1 MKRILVL
8 TLLLALL
15 IVCLSACART
25 QEDEPSSGRETG
37 NTETLP
43 TEPSDSSAPSI
54 EDFEPDPDP
63 VPTEPPV
70 KREELI
76 TNAVTEELNTDGGYF
91 SFYVPQIN
99 LNTPD
104 AQKVNQEIMDDFGA
118 TAEEAIRQQ
127 KEEADSACYEI
138 NWDVCWYKDTFAL
151 IVWKYF
157 TPDSRYY
164 MVYNFDYTTGSQL
177 SFEDIIGAAGFTEE
191 SFRASL
197 REAAEAK
204 FNELWPED
212 RKDESPDT
220 YAQMLN
226 WTVSDEVIQSCRQA
240 FRAEAGD
247 LMVIQSIGSLAGS
260 TSCIEI
266 FPIAMG

>member
-1 MKRILVL
+1 MKRILAL

-15 IVCLSACART
+15 IVCLPACANT
-25 QEDEPSSGRETG
+25 QKEPSGGQETE
-37 NTETLP
+37 NTETKP

-76 TNAVTEELNTDGGYF
+76 TNAVAEELNTDGGYF

-104 AQKVNQEIMDDFGA
+104 AQKVNREIMDDFGA
-118 TAEEAIRQQ
+118 TADEAIRQQ

-138 NWDVCWYKDTFAL
+138 NWDICWYENTFAL
-151 IVWKYF
+151 IVWKF
-157 TPDSRYY
+157 FAPDSRYY
-164 MVYNFDYTTGSQL
+164 MVYNFDYATGSQL
-177 SFEDIIGAAGFTEE
+177 SFEDIIGAAGFTEA

-204 FNELWPED
+204 FYELWPED
-212 RKDESPDT
+212 KKAEAPDA
-220 YAQMLN
+220 YAQMLD
-226 WTVSDEVIQSCRQA
+226 WTVSDEVIQSCRQV
-240 FRAEAGD
+240 FRADAGD